1 MEQRGIGWRDSASQS
16 QNFVGQGQTPYFLAE
31 KLLTSYCGT
40 SCKNSGDGATHLQK
54 GVLVELSDDESDE
67 KIEPT
72 SIAGMFSLEVCF
84 TVNLI
89 FSLQQSVTQ
98 TLLLWWVVS

>member
-1 MEQRGIGWRDSASQS
+1 MEQRGIGRRESASQP

-31 KLLTSYCGT
+31 KPLTSYCGT
-40 SCKNSGDGATHLQK
+40 SRQNRRDGAAHLQK

-89 FSLQQSVTQ
+89 FSLQHS
-98 TLLLWWVVS
+98 L